1 MSGAIL
7 NYIEVSNGVSLCI
20 DDIEAVI
27 SNPDGLTSTVRT
39 SWNSYQSTFPY
50 GVLVAL
56 ITRKE
61 EPKRNEELNILKTL
75 GHYAG

>member
-1 MSGAIL
+1 MD
-7 NYIEVSNGVSLCI
+7 YIEISTGVSLCI

-27 SNPDGLTSTVRT
+27 ANPDGITTTVRT

-50 GVLVAL
+50 GVLISL
-56 ITRKE
+56 LSRKE
-61 EPKRNEELNILKTL
+61 EPKRNEELNIFKTL